1 MKKEILLAI
10 GGLDIGFG
18 IAELVQT
25 IRIIKLN
32 NQRQKLEQE
41 KRDLTLRALEE
52 ERKLIQIQHEVRMT
66 EIQREG
72 EKECERI
79 HQEHLNRMEKIR
91 KIMEPYEK
99 DFQVFL
105 DEERN

>member
-1 MKKEILLAI
+1 MKKEILLAF

-32 NQRQKLEQE
+32 NKRQKLEQE
-41 KRDLTLRALEE
+41 KQDLTLQVLEE
-52 ERKLIQIQHEVRMT
+52 ERKLIQIRHEVGMA

-72 EKECERI
+72 EEECERI
-79 HQEHLNRMEKIR
+79 HQEHLKRMERIHR
-91 KIMEPYEK
+91 IMEAYEK
-99 DFQVFL
+99 DRPDFS